1 MRSTLSC
8 ARLGPA
14 TGFDLDDEV
23 AGDPVEEAGFSRLI
37 IIDLIDMPTQ
47 YLGLSLP
54 VIHSRDLYYGPLRES
69 RPAAAPTALAFRG
82 VIFPVGRLSQASP
95 DSRPECRTGT
105 FSSCEVHPARSG
117 RASFVG
123 VSPPLL
129 ASYAKMPPARRH
141 VADLASIKSTF
152 STP

>member
-54 VIHSRDLYYGPLRES
+54 IIHSRDLYYGPLRES
-69 RPAAAPTALAFRG
+69 RPAAYALQ
-82 VIFPVGRLSQASP
+82 ITGRVMA
-95 DSRPECRTGT
+95 
-105 FSSCEVHPARSG
+105 
-117 RASFVG
+117 
-123 VSPPLL
+123 
-129 ASYAKMPPARRH
+129 AKRLRQQR
-141 VADLASIKSTF
+141 
-152 STP
+152 